1 MKGTNYMKNPKK
13 VGKVIRTPGFI
24 LRIQGKMDS
33 KKGKGVCDEY
43 IQSVVRK
50 LASMEGDEVIQAENA
65 LHDVRKEAAVILA
78 EFSEK
83 KEALSEIPENTGGK
97 TVEEIRD
104 NRRKSTRRKD
114 AANRLKEAMNKLT
127 TINEQIINTN
137 TVLDERINKLR
148 NNAAE
153 AEQTDVP
160 AVLFASLF
168 NGVIPLLTS
177 ISSFVISYFSCNPV
191 GLKLSRLVLY
201 GTLSEFSVDQRI
213 SV

>member
-1 MKGTNYMKNPKK
+1 MKGANYMKNPKK

-83 KEALSEIPENTGGK
+83 KEDLSEIPENTGGK

-104 NRRKSTRRKD
+104 NRRKSTRRRD
-114 AANRLKEAMNKLT
+114 TVNRLKEAMNKLT
-127 TINEQIINTN
+127 MINEQIINTN

-153 AEQTDVP
+153 KLHAYIAGIRCGSLTDYT
-160 AVLFASLF
+160 FE
-168 NGVIPLLTS
+168 
-177 ISSFVISYFSCNPV
+177 
-191 GLKLSRLVLY
+191 
-201 GTLSEFSVDQRI
+201 LSENDDDARQIYLEKHEMLDKKIRDIVDRRFGEEEAA
-213 SV
+213 

>member
-83 KEALSEIPENTGGK
+83 KKDLSEIPENTGGK

-104 NRRKSTRRKD
+104 NRRKSTRRRD

-153 AEQTDVP
+153 KLHAYIAGIRCGSLTDYT
-160 AVLFASLF
+160 FE
-168 NGVIPLLTS
+168 
-177 ISSFVISYFSCNPV
+177 
-191 GLKLSRLVLY
+191 
-201 GTLSEFSVDQRI
+201 LSETDDDARQIYLEKHEMLDKKIRDIVDRRFGEEEAA
-213 SV
+213 

>member
-83 KEALSEIPENTGGK
+83 KEALSEIPENTGEK
-97 TVEEIRD
+97 TVEIIRD
-104 NRRKSTRRKD
+104 NRRKSTRRRD
-114 AANRLKEAMNKLT
+114 AVNRMKEAMNKLT

-153 AEQTDVP
+153 KLHAYIAGIRCGSLKDYTFELSD
-160 AVLFASLF
+160 ASDDARQIYLEKHEMLDKKIRDIVNRRF
-168 NGVIPLLTS
+168 G
-177 ISSFVISYFSCNPV
+177 
-191 GLKLSRLVLY
+191 
-201 GTLSEFSVDQRI
+201 EEEAA
-213 SV
+213 

>member
-83 KEALSEIPENTGGK
+83 KEDLSEIPENTGGK

-153 AEQTDVP
+153 KLHAYIAGIRCGSLTDYT
-160 AVLFASLF
+160 FE
-168 NGVIPLLTS
+168 
-177 ISSFVISYFSCNPV
+177 
-191 GLKLSRLVLY
+191 
-201 GTLSEFSVDQRI
+201 LSENDDDARQIYLEKHEMLDKKIRDIVDRRFGEEEAA
-213 SV
+213 

>member
-24 LRIQGKMDS
+24 LRIQGKMDA
-33 KKGKGVCDEY
+33 KKGKGVSDEY

-83 KEALSEIPENTGGK
+83 KEDLSEIPENTGGK

-104 NRRKSTRRKD
+104 NRRKSTRRRD
-114 AANRLKEAMNKLT
+114 TVNRLKEAMNKLT
-127 TINEQIINTN
+127 MINEQIINTN

-153 AEQTDVP
+153 KLHAYIAGIRCGSLTDYT
-160 AVLFASLF
+160 FE
-168 NGVIPLLTS
+168 
-177 ISSFVISYFSCNPV
+177 
-191 GLKLSRLVLY
+191 
-201 GTLSEFSVDQRI
+201 LSENDDDARQIYLEKHEMLDKKIRDIVDRRFGEEEAA
-213 SV
+213 